1 TCNGPSGQSVASCSV
16 NVTDDTPPTIS
27 VSATP
32 NVLFPPNHRMADIH
46 TTVTSTDNCD
56 GAMTIVLVSAI
67 SSDPDDDP
75 GAGDGHTTNDVQGA
89 TTGTDDFDLQV
100 RAERAGEGAGRTYTL
115 TYRATDD
122 SGNSTTGSTTVF
134 VPHSMANLIEPLTVN
149 LSRGA
154 VTRVE
159 WDEVP
164 GAVNYDV
171 VRGDLSALRVMG
183 SDVDLGTVT
192 CIENDSLDTTT
203 AGREDSTV
211 PQLGK
216 AFFYLIQFNDGLQ
229 DSSYGSMSVG
239 RARVVSG
246 GNCQ

>member
-1 TCNGPSGQSVASCSV
+1 MS
-16 NVTDDTPPTIS
+16 
-27 VSATP
+27 
-32 NVLFPPNHRMADIH
+32 
-46 TTVTSTDNCD
+46 
-56 GAMTIVLVSAI
+56 IVLVSAT
-67 SSDPDDDP
+67 SSDPDDAP
-75 GAGDGHTTNDVQGA
+75 GGGDGATTNDIQGA
-89 TTGTDDFDLQV
+89 ATGTADFDVQL
-100 RAERAGEGAGRTYTL
+100 RAERASEGAGRTYTL
-115 TYRATDD
+115 TYTATDD
-122 SGNSTTGSTTVF
+122 SRNSTTGHVDVF
-134 VPHSMANLIEPLTVN
+134 VPHSMANMVEPLTVN

-183 SDVDLGTVT
+183 SDVNLGTVT
-192 CIENDSLDTTT
+192 CIESDSTDTTT
-203 AGREDSTV
+203 AGREDSVV
-211 PQLGK
+211 PAPGK